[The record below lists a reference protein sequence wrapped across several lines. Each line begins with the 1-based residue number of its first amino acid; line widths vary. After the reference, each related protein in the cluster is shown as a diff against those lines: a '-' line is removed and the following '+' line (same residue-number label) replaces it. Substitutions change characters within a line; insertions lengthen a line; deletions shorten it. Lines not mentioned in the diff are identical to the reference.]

1 MTTTELAVIPNDDVA
16 PQELS
21 AREAKAL
28 DRKVRAKSDKVS
40 KDFGRLDETIEEL
53 GNLIQEAIDGQIHK
67 GLGLK
72 SWTAWVKDAVQVS
85 VPDRFQRKELVR
97 ELSKSGMSQR
107 AIATVFNVSQKTVDR
122 DLDGEQVQEGAT
134 VVSLDGA
141 SRPKNRPEVIDAEV
155 VEDEDDSAEE
165 VAEPMKAADI
175 VTAFDDEMAALFAS
189 QNELSELVAEEK
201 WGGAR
206 KRVIK
211 AGHINKLQEI
221 ISSLQYIVDDLMS
234 DGAS

>member
-1 MTTTELAVIPNDDVA
+1 MTELAVIEQDVA

-21 AREAKAL
+21 KRDAKAL
-28 DRKVRAKSDKVS
+28 DKKVRAKSDRVS
-40 KDFGRLDETIEEL
+40 KNFTTLDKTIEEL

-122 DLDGEQVQEGAT
+122 DLDGEDVAEGAT
-134 VVSLDGA
+134 VTSLDGA
-141 SRPKNRPEVIDAEV
+141 QRPKNKPKDDEPEPDYID
-155 VEDEDDSAEE
+155 VEAEE
-165 VAEPMKAADI
+165 APDDDTPMTAVNI
-175 VTAFDDEMAALFAS
+175 VSYFDDEIANLYAAQS
-189 QNELSELVAEEK
+189 ELSELTDEEK
-201 WGGAR
+201 WPNAR
-206 KRVIK
+206 KRIAK
-211 AGHINKLQEI
+211 ANLNNLQGI
-221 ISSLQYIVDDLMS
+221 ITHLQAIVDDLMS
-234 DGAS
+234 EES